1 MVLAAPY
8 LISCVLSSNYSDKR
22 CRLFIK
28 SDCLPRS
35 TKKFRKTYKYY
46 IGSPQLAVKYRGN
59 SSK

>member
-35 TKKFRKTYKYY
+35 TKK
-46 IGSPQLAVKYRGN
+46 N
-59 SSK
+59 SERHTNITQGHHSLQ